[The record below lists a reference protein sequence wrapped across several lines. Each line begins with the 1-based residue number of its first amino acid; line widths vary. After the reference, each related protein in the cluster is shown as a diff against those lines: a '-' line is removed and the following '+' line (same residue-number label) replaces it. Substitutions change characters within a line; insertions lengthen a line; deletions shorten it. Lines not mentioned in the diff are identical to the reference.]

1 MKILIMEKNL
11 LLASRIKNS
20 LMGLEV
26 RVGEDF
32 QDEQVVF
39 INVEGFDPSLI
50 KEIKKKGAKKVI
62 AYCGHK
68 RTDLIQKA
76 KENGADL
83 VVPNSKIVDA
93 RSLIEAPI
101 QNA

>member
-11 LLASRIKNS
+11 LLASKIKNS
-20 LMGLEV
+20 LAGLDV
-26 RVGEDF
+26 RVGE
-32 QDEQVVF
+32 E
-39 INVEGFDPSLI
+39 
-50 KEIKKKGAKKVI
+50 KGGSKVI

-93 RSLIEAPI
+93 RSLIEG
-101 QNA
+101 

>member
-11 LLASRIKNS
+11 LLASKIKNS
-20 LMGLEV
+20 LAGLDV

-32 QDEQVVF
+32 QNEQVVF
-39 INVEGFDPSLI
+39 INVESFDPSFI
-50 KEIKKKGAKKVI
+50 KEIKEKGGSKVI

-68 RTDLIQKA
+68 RADLIQKA

-93 RSLIEAPI
+93 RSLIEG
-101 QNA
+101 